1 MNKKTVS
8 ILSAGIIVALVTGIL
23 IGRAFFSGADHAHAD
38 EVTAASDA
46 AAAEPTTWTCSMHP
60 QIQQPEPGD
69 CPICGMDLIPLESDA
84 GADDGPRV
92 MSMSESSRALANIQT
107 TVVER
112 DYPEAQIRLVGKL
125 AFDETREKS
134 LTARFPARIDELFVN
149 FTGIVVKQGE
159 HLAKVY
165 SPELLTAQRELLS
178 AHRADPNSSIT
189 RAAREKLR
197 LWDLL
202 PEQIDAIIDSGEAKD
217 HFVLKAPIGGVVVSR
232 HVTEGSYVKTG
243 EPLFK
248 IVDLSVLWAYLDAYE
263 SDLPWL
269 RYGQDVAFSVQSFPG
284 EEFHGQIA
292 FIEPLVNPRTRTIP
306 VRVNVPNQDQRLK
319 PGMFVRGVV
328 QSRLAE
334 DGQVYAPEYAGKW
347 ISPMHPEIVKDGPG
361 SCDVCGMD
369 LVPAEELGY
378 VENESG
384 AAPLVI
390 PSSAVLRTGKRAV
403 VYVEKPDAERP
414 TYEGREI
421 VLGPRAGDAFIVTA
435 GLDAGERVVTSGAFK
450 IDSALQI
457 QAKPSMMNPDGGG
470 SAPGHNHG
478 GGSEH
483 AAHQQMP
490 PAVEIP
496 TEQAVELMPAYLAM
510 QAALAADDLDTA
522 KAQAKVMMGIT
533 GHSGTL
539 PDLLHDMLAADQ
551 LEAFRKPHF
560 ETLSNAFIAAA
571 KQAPQAMP
579 ENLMVMHC
587 PMVYGD
593 RGADW
598 LQTTEPLQNPY
609 FGAMMLKCGE
619 IKEHVGEDST
629 ESSDHD
635 H

>member
-8 ILSAGIIVALVTGIL
+8 ILSAGVIIALIIGIF
-23 IGRAFFSGADHAHAD
+23 IGRAFFSGGDHAHAD
-38 EVTAASDA
+38 EVTAASEA

-69 CPICGMDLIPLESDA
+69 CPICGMDLIPLELGA

-92 MSMSESSRALANIQT
+92 MSMSKASRALADIQT
-107 TVVER
+107 TTVER
-112 DYPEAQIRLVGKL
+112 AFPKAEIRLVGKL
-125 AFDETREKS
+125 DFDETREKS

-149 FTGIVVKQGE
+149 FTGIQVKQGE

-165 SPELLTAQRELLS
+165 SPDLLAAQRELLS
-178 AHRADPNSSIT
+178 AYRADPNSSIT

-202 PEQIDAIIDSGEAKD
+202 PEQIDAIIESGEAKD
-217 HFVLKAPIGGVVVSR
+217 HFVLKAPIGGVVVAR
-232 HVTEGSYVKTG
+232 HVSEGDYVKTG

-263 SDLPWL
+263 TDLPWL
-269 RYGQDVAFSVQSFPG
+269 RYGQDVSFTVESFPG
-284 EEFHGQIA
+284 EKFHGQIA
-292 FIEPLVNPRTRTIP
+292 FIEPLVDRKTRTIP
-306 VRVNVPNQDQRLK
+306 VRVNVPNESARLK
-319 PGMFVRGVV
+319 PGMFVRAIV
-328 QSRLAE
+328 QSRLTE
-334 DGQVYAPEYAGKW
+334 DGQVYAPEFVGKW
-347 ISPMHPEIVKDGPG
+347 ISPMHPEIIKDGPG

-378 VENESG
+378 VENEAG
-384 AAPLVI
+384 TAPLVI

-403 VYVEKPDAERP
+403 VYVEKPDADRP
-414 TYEGREI
+414 TFEGREI
-421 VLGPRAGDAFIVTA
+421 VLGPRAGDTFIVNA

-457 QAKPSMMNPDGGG
+457 QAKPSMMNPQGDGPP
-470 SAPGHNHG
+470 PGHKHG
-478 GGSEH
+478 GASER
-483 AAHQQMP
+483 AAHQMS
-490 PAVEIP
+490 AKIEIAG
-496 TEQAVELMPAYLAM
+496 EQAVELMPAYLAM
-510 QAALAADDLDTA
+510 QAALAGDDLDSA
-522 KAQAKVMMGIT
+522 KDQVKAMMTIT
-533 GHSGTL
+533 GHSGAL

-560 ETLSNAFIAAA
+560 ETLSNALIAAA
-571 KQAPQAMP
+571 KRAPASMP
-579 ENLMVMHC
+579 ENLMIMHC

-619 IKEHVGEDST
+619 MKEHIGDEASG
-629 ESSDHD
+629 HNR
-635 H
+635 HQH